1 MASTITRKPH
11 PATKVAD
18 MTTTE
23 LREMLESLIDRKMSE
38 WASDPRIA
46 CRRAEIRTNASVTRR
61 EYRAGKTRRGTTKD
75 LLAELE

>member
-1 MASTITRKPH
+1 MASTVTRKQH
-11 PATKVAD
+11 PAKVAD
-18 MTTTE
+18 MTTAE

-46 CRRAEIRTNASVTRR
+46 RRRAEIAANAVATRA
-61 EYRAGKTRRGTTKD
+61 EYRAGKTRRGTTKN